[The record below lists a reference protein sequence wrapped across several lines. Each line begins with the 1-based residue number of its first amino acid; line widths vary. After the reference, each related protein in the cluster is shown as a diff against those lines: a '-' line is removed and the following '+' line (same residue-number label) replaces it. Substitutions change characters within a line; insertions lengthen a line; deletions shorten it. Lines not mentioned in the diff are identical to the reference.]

1 MRILLLLLMSL
12 LLLLTPSIGFAQDVS
27 DPMSLS
33 NRVVTADLVA
43 IGKVSGPLM
52 AVSKNSNYAEI
63 QIERIL
69 FGSIPTN
76 KTLVAWYAWTPLLV
90 PGVSS
95 STHHV
100 SPTNSY
106 ICFLVRRAADQDTK
120 KWYVMSPVG
129 ARRYA
134 HNGFELATSQVL
146 DEVTKL
152 VAERRTLK

>member
-1 MRILLLLLMSL
+1 MKIQLLLLMSL
-12 LLLLTPSIGFAQDVS
+12 LPLLTRGIGFAQL

-33 NRVVTADLVA
+33 NRVVAADVIA
-43 IGKVSGPLM
+43 IGKVPGFLM

-63 QIERIL
+63 QIDRIL

-76 KTLVAWYAWTPLLV
+76 KTLVAWYAWTPLLI

-95 STHHV
+95 STYHV

-120 KWYVMSPVG
+120 EWYVMSPVG
-129 ARRYA
+129 ESRYA
-134 HNGFELATSQVL
+134 HNGFELVTSQAL
-146 DEVTKL
+146 DEVTRLIAARSTQK
-152 VAERRTLK
+152 K